1 MGLQKRIEV
10 TRFSGSAGDVALV
23 RFKDRKIMDSTLIQ
37 ELGEELFGL
46 VEKEQWKNV
55 LLNFE
60 GVKFI
65 SSAVLN
71 KLIVLDKKVK
81 STSGKL
87 RLCDLRPEVF
97 EIFAVTRLSQL
108 FTIKRTEQ
116 EALGTF

>member
-1 MGLQKRIEV
+1 MAIHKRIEV

-23 RFKDRKIMDSTLIQ
+23 RFKDHKIMDSTVIQ
-37 ELGEELFGL
+37 ELGDDLFGL
-46 VEKEQWKNV
+46 VEKEPWKN
-55 LLNFE
+55 LLLDFNN
-60 GVKFI
+60 VVFI

-81 STSGKL
+81 AASGKL
-87 RLCDLRPEVF
+87 RLCNLRPEVF

-116 EALGTF
+116 EALAAF